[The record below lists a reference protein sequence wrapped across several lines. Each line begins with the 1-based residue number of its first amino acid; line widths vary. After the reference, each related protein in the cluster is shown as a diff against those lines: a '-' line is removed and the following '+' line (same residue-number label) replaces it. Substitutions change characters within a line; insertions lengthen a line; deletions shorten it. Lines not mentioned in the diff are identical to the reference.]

1 MSKIIA
7 IANQKGGVGKTTSTA
22 NLAFALGDAGQRV
35 LVVDCDPQ
43 SSMSIVLGLDPAR
56 LRALDNEGKT
66 LYFGLVKEVPLAE
79 LVIAGT
85 PDLIPASI
93 RLANAENEM
102 ISVFGTATILKEKLA
117 ALNERYDAI
126 LLDCPPTL
134 SMLTVNALTAADA
147 VVVPTKCDYLSI
159 MGIPLLLDTIE
170 NVRRRANPN
179 LRILGIIPTMF
190 NSRATH
196 DNDALVELRS
206 IGSAKRIEV
215 FEPVNRS
222 TMYDKAN
229 VEGKSALELYPHAP
243 GVEQYRL
250 VAQRIL
256 SYAT

>member
-1 MSKIIA
+1 MRVK
-7 IANQKGGVGKTTSTA
+7 
-22 NLAFALGDAGQRV
+22 RV
-35 LVVDCDPQ
+35 LIIDCDPQ
-43 SSMSIVLGLDPAR
+43 SSMSIVLGLDPGQ
-56 LRALDNEGKT
+56 LRALDNQGKT
-66 LYFGLVKEVPLAE
+66 LYFGLVKETPLTD
-79 LVIAGT
+79 LIIPGK
-85 PDLIPASI
+85 PDLIPSSI

-117 ALNERYDAI
+117 TLKDRYDVI
-126 LLDCPPTL
+126 LIDCPPTL

-179 LRILGIIPTMF
+179 LRIIGIIPTMF
-190 NSRATH
+190 NSRASH
-196 DNDALVELRS
+196 DNDALAELRS
-206 IGSAKRIEV
+206 IGSAKHLDV

-229 VEGKSALELYPHAP
+229 VEGKAALELFPHAP

-256 SYAT
+256 HYAS